1 MKLRLLMFFGL
12 LACLFGAAQAQ
23 TSASE
28 VAFANA
34 KGELLA
40 PNATLHLNE
49 VQESPFFPGQKQML
63 TQLFLLNTSEK
74 TQKVKISY
82 EIISIEE
89 GQLQVCALGN
99 CTLEDAV
106 GTYEVG
112 EKALFANGEKEE
124 IKVDYS
130 FTTKGKCAIKLQ
142 LTILEEGEN
151 GKVVEK
157 AGPTVTL
164 HLDAEGTGITGAS
177 QTSGAYNV
185 YNTQGVLLHK
195 NVTSLQNLSKGIYIV
210 QQKDAKG
217 RLTTQKHII
226 P

>member
-1 MKLRLLMFFGL
+1 MFFGL

-49 VQESPFFPGQKQML
+49 VQESPIFPGQKQML
-63 TQLFLLNTSEK
+63 AQLFLLNTSEK
-74 TQKVKISY
+74 TQKVKVSY

-112 EKALFANGEKEE
+112 GKALFANAEKEE
-124 IKVDYS
+124 IEKIKVDYS
-130 FTTKGKCAIKLQ
+130 FTTKGKCAMKLQ
-142 LTILEEGEN
+142 LTILEDGEN

-164 HLDAEGTGITGAS
+164 HLDAEGTGIAGAS
-177 QTSGAYNV
+177 QTAGAYNV

-195 NVTSLQNLSKGIYIV
+195 NVTSLQDLSKGIYIV

-217 RLTTQKHII
+217 RLTTQKHIV

>member
-1 MKLRLLMFFGL
+1 MKLRLLVFFGL

-23 TSASE
+23 TGASE

-40 PNATLHLNE
+40 PNATLHLNK

-63 TQLFLLNTSEK
+63 AQLFLLNTSEK
-74 TQKVKISY
+74 TQKVKVSY

-99 CTLEDAV
+99 CTLENAL

-112 EKALFANGEKEE
+112 EKTLFANDEKEE
-124 IKVDYS
+124 IKIEYS
-130 FTTKGKCAIKLQ
+130 FATKGKCAMTLQ
-142 LTILEEGEN
+142 LTILEDGEN

-164 HLDAEGTGITGAS
+164 NFDAEGTGIAGSS
-177 QTSGAYNV
+177 QTGGTYDV

-195 NVTSLQNLSKGIYIV
+195 NVTSLQDLTRGIYIV

-217 RLTTQKHII
+217 RLTTQKHIV

>member
-63 TQLFLLNTSEK
+63 AQLFLLNTSEK

-82 EIISIEE
+82 EIKSIEE

-99 CTLEDAV
+99 CTLENAL

-112 EKALFANGEKEE
+112 EKTLFANDEKEE
-124 IKVDYS
+124 IKIEYS
-130 FTTKGKCAIKLQ
+130 FATKGKCAMTLQ
-142 LTILEEGEN
+142 LTILEDGEN

-164 HLDAEGTGITGAS
+164 NFDAEGTGIAE
-177 QTSGAYNV
+177 TSMDGSTYDV

-195 NVTSLQNLSKGIYIV
+195 NIGSLQDLTKGIYIV

-217 RLTTQKHII
+217 RLFTQKHLV

>member
-34 KGELLA
+34 KGERLL

-63 TQLFLLNTSEK
+63 AQLFLLNTSEK

-82 EIISIEE
+82 EIKSIEE

-99 CTLEDAV
+99 CTLEDAL

-112 EKALFANGEKEE
+112 EKTLFANGEKEE
-124 IKVDYS
+124 IKIEYS
-130 FTTKGKCAIKLQ
+130 FATKGKCAMTLQ
-142 LTILEEGEN
+142 LTILEDGEN

-164 HLDAEGTGITGAS
+164 NFDAEGTGIAGAS
-177 QTSGAYNV
+177 QPGGTYDV

-195 NVTSLQNLSKGIYIV
+195 NIGSLQDLTKGIYIV

-217 RLTTQKHII
+217 CLTTQKHIV

>member
-1 MKLRLLMFFGL
+1 MKLRLLMLFGL
-12 LACLFGAAQAQ
+12 LACIFGAAQAQ

-28 VAFANA
+28 VAFANV

-40 PNATLHLNE
+40 PDATLHLNE
-49 VQESPFFPGQKQML
+49 VQESPIFPGQKQML
-63 TQLFLLNTSEK
+63 AQLFLLNTSEK

-89 GQLQVCALGN
+89 GQLQVCALEN

-130 FTTKGKCAIKLQ
+130 FTTKGKCAMKLQ
-142 LTILEEGEN
+142 LTILEDGED
-151 GKVVEK
+151 GKVVKK

-164 HLDAEGTGITGAS
+164 NFDAEGTGIAE
-177 QTSGAYNV
+177 TSMDGSTYDV
-185 YNTQGVLLHK
+185 YNTQGVLLYK
-195 NVTSLQNLSKGIYIV
+195 NVTSLQDLSKGIYIV

-217 RLTTQKHII
+217 RLSTQKHLV

>member
-1 MKLRLLMFFGL
+1 MKLRLLMLFGL
-12 LACLFGAAQAQ
+12 LACIFGAAQAQ

-28 VAFANA
+28 VAFANV

-49 VQESPFFPGQKQML
+49 VQESPIFPGQKQML
-63 TQLFLLNTSEK
+63 AQLFLLNTSEK

-89 GQLQVCALGN
+89 GQLQVCALEN

-130 FTTKGKCAIKLQ
+130 FTTKGKCAMKLQ
-142 LTILEEGEN
+142 LTILEDGED
-151 GKVVEK
+151 GKVVKK

-164 HLDAEGTGITGAS
+164 NFDAEGTGIAE
-177 QTSGAYNV
+177 TSMDGSTYDV
-185 YNTQGVLLHK
+185 YNTQGVLLYK
-195 NVTSLQNLSKGIYIV
+195 NVTSLQDLSKGIYIV

-217 RLTTQKHII
+217 RLSTQKHLV

>member
-1 MKLRLLMFFGL
+1 M
-12 LACLFGAAQAQ
+12 LA
-23 TSASE
+23 
-28 VAFANA
+28 
-34 KGELLA
+34 
-40 PNATLHLNE
+40 
-49 VQESPFFPGQKQML
+49 
-63 TQLFLLNTSEK
+63 QLFLLNTSEK

-164 HLDAEGTGITGAS
+164 HLDAEGTGIAGAS

-185 YNTQGVLLHK
+185 YNTQGVFLPK
-195 NVTSLQNLSKGIYIV
+195 NVTSLQDLSKGIYIV

-217 RLTTQKHII
+217 RLTTQKHIV

>member
-12 LACLFGAAQAQ
+12 LACLFSAAQAQ
-23 TSASE
+23 TGASE
-28 VAFANA
+28 VTFANA
-34 KGELLA
+34 KGEGLSS
-40 PNATLHLNE
+40 NATLHLNQVE
-49 VQESPFFPGQKQML
+49 ESPFLPGQKQML
-63 TQLFLLNTSEK
+63 AQLFLLNTSEK
-74 TQKVKISY
+74 AQKVKISY
-82 EIISIEE
+82 EIKSIEE

-99 CTLEDAV
+99 CTLEDAL

-112 EKALFANGEKEE
+112 EKTLFANGEKEE
-124 IKVDYS
+124 IKIEYS
-130 FTTKGKCAIKLQ
+130 FATKGKCAMTLQ
-142 LTILEEGEN
+142 LTILEDGEN

-164 HLDAEGTGITGAS
+164 NFDTEGTGIAGAS
-177 QTSGAYNV
+177 QPGGTYDV

-195 NVTSLQNLSKGIYIV
+195 NVTSLQHLARGIYIV

-217 RLTTQKHII
+217 RVTTQKHIV